1 MIYNDDAYYTGFYR
15 TVRELGAVPALVF
28 NTIAGL
34 LRAKN
39 WYGEI
44 NNDTLCGLMGITVQ
58 YLRPIVKKLISE
70 GYIEKVAGR
79 GRGNISIY
87 YITEKGKQNV
97 PFYDQKRETNRI
109 IKGKQIVSKRE
120 TNPTLSNIYNTELNT
135 GGKNVYAGAPAPAP
149 TTTPTQEDFFKF
161 WNLFCPD
168 TSHDHD
174 KENCY
179 AVWQSMSE
187 ADRKMLLDDLRAG
200 RRYKKTDNPYWYLKD
215 WRAPLPFVPFSKQGT
230 PEFTQWYN
238 DAHEAGK
245 LLCIIR
251 YPIDPDRPLES
262 SPLAYCLPE
271 HKQIMLDAGA
281 ILIRDNA

>member
-34 LRAKN
+34 LTDGI
-39 WYGEI
+39 GEVS
-44 NNDTLCGLMGITVQ
+44 NNTICEFIGISER
-58 YLRPIVKKLISE
+58 YLIPIVKKLIAE
-70 GYIEKVAGR
+70 GYIEKKGGN

-87 YITEKGKQNV
+87 YLTKKGEQNV
-97 PFYDQKRETNRI
+97 PFYEQKRVNKMSK
-109 IKGKQIVSKRE
+109 KGEQNVSKGR
-120 TNPTLSNIYNTELNT
+120 TKCTPFIYNNNTGINT

-161 WNLFCPD
+161 WSLFCPD
-168 TSHDHD
+168 TSHDQD
-174 KENCY
+174 KENCF

-187 ADRKMLLDDLRAG
+187 DSRKTLLNELLAG

-215 WRAPLPFVPFSKQGT
+215 WKDPLPFVPLSKQGT

-238 DAHEAGK
+238 DAHAAGK

-251 YPIDPDRPLES
+251 YPVDPEQPLDKA
-262 SPLAYCLPE
+262 PLAYCLPE
-271 HKQIMLDAGA
+271 NLGKMEAAGA